1 MEGIVISLPTTM
13 TIGVTNS
20 VSDLSSDDVK
30 RLVDR
35 DNVRFI
41 NLQFTD
47 VFGKSK
53 NVAITPHQLDEA
65 LDNQIMFDGSSIKG
79 FVRVEESDMYLAP
92 DPTTFVI
99 LPWRSKKEGATARMI
114 CDVLK
119 PNGEP
124 FEGCPRQVLKSVLA
138 ELHGMGYE
146 YYVGPEV
153 EFFLFQTDEAGNPK
167 LETHDEAGY
176 FDLGPIDQGEDARRD
191 MCLTLEDMGFLIEAS
206 HHEAAPGQH
215 EIDFRYGTALDAA
228 DNVSTFKH
236 VVKRIA
242 KDHGLHATF
251 MPKPVKGAHGTC
263 MHLNQSLFRNGDN
276 AFRDDGDENGLSELA
291 YYFIGGMIRYAREFA
306 AITNASVN
314 SYKRLTSGF
323 EAPADICWGAGD
335 RSPLI
340 RVPASK
346 GNATRVELRNPDPTA
361 NHYLA
366 FAAVLSAGIAG
377 IKQEIKPP
385 EAFDQS
391 VYDLDPAAKKA
402 QGIQPFPRNLGEA
415 LHELE
420 NSALMKE
427 WLGAH
432 IHTMYLNAKKN
443 EWDEYNQ
450 EVHRW
455 ELKRYL

>member
-191 MCLTLEDMGFLIEAS
+191 M
-206 HHEAAPGQH
+206 
-215 EIDFRYGTALDAA
+215 
-228 DNVSTFKH
+228 
-236 VVKRIA
+236 
-242 KDHGLHATF
+242 
-251 MPKPVKGAHGTC
+251 
-263 MHLNQSLFRNGDN
+263 
-276 AFRDDGDENGLSELA
+276 
-291 YYFIGGMIRYAREFA
+291 
-306 AITNASVN
+306 
-314 SYKRLTSGF
+314 
-323 EAPADICWGAGD
+323 
-335 RSPLI
+335 
-340 RVPASK
+340 
-346 GNATRVELRNPDPTA
+346 
-361 NHYLA
+361 
-366 FAAVLSAGIAG
+366 
-377 IKQEIKPP
+377 
-385 EAFDQS
+385 
-391 VYDLDPAAKKA
+391 
-402 QGIQPFPRNLGEA
+402 
-415 LHELE
+415 
-420 NSALMKE
+420 
-427 WLGAH
+427 
-432 IHTMYLNAKKN
+432 
-443 EWDEYNQ
+443 
-450 EVHRW
+450 
-455 ELKRYL
+455 